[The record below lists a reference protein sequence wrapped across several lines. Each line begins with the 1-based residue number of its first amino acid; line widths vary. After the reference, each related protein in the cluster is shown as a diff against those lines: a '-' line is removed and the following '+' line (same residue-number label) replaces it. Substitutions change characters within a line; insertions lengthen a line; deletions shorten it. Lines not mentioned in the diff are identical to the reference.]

1 MSSQQNSRSGFNQ
14 VDILSNTP
22 TICVTIPSANRLSSW
37 MLQSIGSVTSHGVPQ
52 TNWHKTLVSALGV
65 ADKRRLWLKRK
76 S

>member
-1 MSSQQNSRSGFNQ
+1 
-14 VDILSNTP
+14 
-22 TICVTIPSANRLSSW
+22 